1 MERTQIPMP
10 LQAQILMRLAL
21 AACSLIAGNVLLVFF
36 TMTIAAPLFLLSLLA
51 AVSASMVETGIS
63 WVLKLTKVPSMSKNR
78 AFIIRVSFI
87 LYLVREIT

>member
-51 AVSASMVETGIS
+51 AVSGGH
-63 WVLKLTKVPSMSKNR
+63 
-78 AFIIRVSFI
+78 
-87 LYLVREIT
+87 LYLVAAQGHYPRCLGADL